1 MKVLAHG
8 PTLAADRRM
17 SVAVDGL
24 ALRGHDVRWLAA
36 AGAAGESGR
45 TLCSFR
51 DLPALSADVVVGGS
65 PAPFAAALAGRIA
78 GAPVMVLDLAHAT
91 VARWGWWDRWA
102 WGALHSTGL
111 VSEAEAADWV
121 LDPRGLDRSR
131 IGLWP
136 AASPPAAPDSAH
148 PDTEVLERACERA
161 IARHRGGAARGAVF
175 LDRDGTLVRETGY
188 LSDPAGLELLPGV
201 AAALRDLAA
210 ADLPLV
216 VISNQSGIGRGMF
229 GEADV
234 HAVMARLRGL
244 LRERGVE
251 LTAIYFCPHR
261 PDEGCSCRKPGTA
274 LLERAADDLHLSLK
288 ASVMI
293 GDKRI
298 DAATGRR
305 AGGQGILVRSGYGRE
320 EERESDPALPLRA
333 WGPDHVSD
341 DLAAAA
347 AWWLGPD

>member
-1 MKVLAHG
+1 M
-8 PTLAADRRM
+8 
-17 SVAVDGL
+17 
-24 ALRGHDVRWLAA
+24 
-36 AGAAGESGR
+36 
-45 TLCSFR
+45 
-51 DLPALSADVVVGGS
+51 
-65 PAPFAAALAGRIA
+65 
-78 GAPVMVLDLAHAT
+78 
-91 VARWGWWDRWA
+91 ARWGWFDRWA
-102 WGALHSTGL
+102 GGAPPAGL

-121 LDPRGLDRSR
+121 LDPRPGPART
-131 IGLWP
+131 LWP

-161 IARHRGGAARGAVF
+161 IARHRGGAERGAVF

-188 LSDPAGLELLPGV
+188 LSDPAELELLPGV
-201 AAALRDLAA
+201 PAALRDLAA

-229 GEADV
+229 READV

-261 PDEGCSCRKPGTA
+261 PDEGCSCRKPGTG

-305 AGGQGILVRSGYGRE
+305 AGGQGILVRTGYGRE
-320 EERESDPALPLRA
+320 EERESDPALPSRA

-347 AWWLGPD
+347 AWWLGPE

>member
-1 MKVLAHG
+1 MGTAL
-8 PTLAADRRM
+8 
-17 SVAVDGL
+17 DGL
-24 ALRGHDVRWLAA
+24 SLRGHDVRWLAGPPGRA
-36 AGAAGESGR
+36 EGAAPGR
-45 TLCSFR
+45 TPCAFR
-51 DLPALSADVVVGGS
+51 DLPTLAAEVIVGGS
-65 PAPFAAALAGRIA
+65 SAPLATAVAGRIA
-78 GAPVMVLDLAHAT
+78 GAPVMVLDLVRAT
-91 VARWGWWDRWA
+91 VARWGWIDRWA
-102 WGALHSTGL
+102 WGALHSAGL
-111 VSEAEAADWV
+111 VSDAESADWV
-121 LDPRGLDRSR
+121 LDARGLDRTR

-136 AASPPAAPDSAH
+136 AAPPPASPDSAH

-188 LSDPAGLELLPGV
+188 LSDPAELELLPGV

-229 GEADV
+229 RESDV

-251 LTAIYFCPHR
+251 LAAIYFCPHR
-261 PDEGCSCRKPGTA
+261 PDEGCPCRKPGTG
-274 LLERAADDLHLSLK
+274 LLERAADDLNLSLK

-298 DAATGRR
+298 DAAAGRN
-305 AGGQGILVRSGYGRE
+305 AGGQGILVRTGYGLE
-320 EERESDPALPLRA
+320 EERNADPAQPP
-333 WGPDHVSD
+333 PDHVSD

-347 AWWLGPD
+347 AWWLGPETG

>member
-1 MKVLAHG
+1 MKLLAHG
-8 PTLAADRRM
+8 PSLAGDQRM
-17 SVAVDGL
+17 SMAVDGL
-24 ALRGHDVRWLAA
+24 ALRGHAVRWLAA
-36 AGAAGESGR
+36 SGAAGSGGR

-51 DLPALSADVVVGGS
+51 DLPTLAAEVVVGGS
-65 PAPFAAALAGRIA
+65 SAPLAAALAGRIA
-78 GAPVMVLDLAHAT
+78 GAPVMVLDLVRAV
-91 VARWGWWDRWA
+91 VARWGWPDRWA
-102 WGALHSTGL
+102 WGALHSAGL

-121 LDPRGLDRSR
+121 RDARGLDRAR

-136 AASPPAAPDSAH
+136 AAAPPAAPDSAH
-148 PDTEVLERACERA
+148 ADTEVLERACERA

-188 LSDPAGLELLPGV
+188 LRDPAELELLPGV

-229 GEADV
+229 READV

-261 PDEGCSCRKPGTA
+261 PDEGCPCRKPGTG
-274 LLERAADDLHLSLK
+274 LLERAADDLHLSL
-288 ASVMI
+288 ASSVMI

-298 DAATGRR
+298 DAASGRN
-305 AGGQGILVRSGYGRE
+305 AGGQGILVRTGYGRE
-320 EERESDPALPLRA
+320 EERLGDPALPA
-333 WGPDHVSD
+333 PDHVSD
-341 DLAAAA
+341 DLASAA
-347 AWWLGPD
+347 AWWLGPG